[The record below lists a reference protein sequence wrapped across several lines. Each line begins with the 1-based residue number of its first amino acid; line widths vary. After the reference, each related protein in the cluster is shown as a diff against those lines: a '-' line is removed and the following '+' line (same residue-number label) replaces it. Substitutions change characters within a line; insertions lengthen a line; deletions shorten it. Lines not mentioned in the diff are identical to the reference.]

1 MASHQK
7 LADWLAPLDQLALEC
22 DGLSRVVAALL
33 SREGIEHQAHQGTLH
48 TPQGR
53 IGLHC
58 WVELPDG
65 AIIDFRARMWL
76 GKQAPHGIFHPDK
89 ESRYERLGALKR
101 IDINNSKIFQFIF
114 GIDIDSY
121 QSFAHHGKFRN
132 LMEKIS

>member
-1 MASHQK
+1 MSVVSHQK

-33 SREGIEHQAHQGTLH
+33 SREGIEYQAHQGTLQ

-65 AIIDFRARMWL
+65 AIVDFRARMWL
-76 GKQAPHGIFHPDK
+76 GKEAPHGIFCPSEEIQY
-89 ESRYERLGALKR
+89 ESYGPLHR
-101 IDINNSKIFQFIF
+101 IIPSDSGISQLIFDINVSTYCSLI
-114 GIDIDSY
+114 
-121 QSFAHHGKFRN
+121 
-132 LMEKIS
+132 

>member
-1 MASHQK
+1 MLDHQK

-33 SREGIEHQAHQGTLH
+33 SREGIEHQAHQGTLQ

-76 GKQAPHGIFHPDK
+76 GEEAPHGIFYPDK
-89 ESRYERLGALKR
+89 ESRYESLDALKI
-101 IDINNSKIFQFIF
+101 IDLKNQEIFQFVF
-114 GIDIDSY
+114 GINLESY
-121 QSFAHHGKFRN
+121 LPF
-132 LMEKIS
+132 LMAKENHDN